1 MAPMNFLPSEQHG
14 GDPFLVEF
22 PLYVLVFLCVLCV
35 EFLAAEN
42 KVKGFNTENSEKS
55 ENTEKSRLP
64 QATFRMKQ
72 APEKRRGGQS
82 C

>member
-1 MAPMNFLPSEQHG
+1 MNFLPSEQHG
-14 GDPFLVEF
+14 GDSLLVEF
-22 PLYVLVFLCVLCV
+22 PLYVLVFFCVLCV
-35 EFLAAEN
+35 EILAAEN

-64 QATFRMKQ
+64 RATFRMKQ